1 MESII
6 QIKNLTKKYKIDGRA
21 FKALNDINLKI
32 DKGSFTTI
40 VGKSGCGKSTLLRII
55 AGLEEAAEGKIIG
68 REKIKSSLVFQ
79 EARLMPW
86 LTVEE
91 NILFPLK
98 KRREKS
104 ESLKKGKEHL
114 DLLGLNDF
122 KDAYPDQISGGMA
135 QRTALGRALVY
146 DSNLILMDEPLGSL
160 DAFNRYKLQQELQN
174 IFSKNNKT
182 VIFVTHD
189 IDEAIFLG
197 DRVLIMESGSITEEF
212 NLEQELDISINK
224 EKQLELK
231 EKILAEI
238 KA

>member
-1 MESII
+1 MTSII

-55 AGLEEAAEGKIIG
+55 AGLEEATEGQIIG
-68 REKIKSSLVFQ
+68 GEKIKSSLVFQ

-98 KRREKS
+98 KRKEKS
-104 ESLKKGKEHL
+104 KSVEKVKEQL
-114 DLLGLNDF
+114 DLLGLNEF
-122 KDAYPDQISGGMA
+122 KDAYPNQISGGMA

-146 DSNLILMDEPLGSL
+146 DSDLILMDEPLGSL

-174 IFSKNNKT
+174 IFSENNKT
-182 VIFVTHD
+182 IIFVTHD

-197 DRVLIMESGSITEEF
+197 DRVLIMESGSITGEF
-212 NLEQELDISINK
+212 ILEQEFNTSINK

>member
-6 QIKNLTKKYKIDGRA
+6 QIRNLTKKYKIDGRV

-104 ESLKKGKEHL
+104 ESLKKVKEHL

-146 DSNLILMDEPLGSL
+146 DSDLILMDEPLGSL

-238 KA
+238 KV